1 MHRLSIF
8 HPLVQLLARFTHRAG
23 TLQEFWM
30 TGYLLMGIT
39 YGFAAAAQPGPL
51 QTFFISRTLTSGWVR
66 TIPASFAP
74 LLTDG
79 PIAALALLLLTTL
92 PLWFE
97 EVLRVAGGLFLLY
110 LAYGSFRRWQQY
122 RRESQAPPSSGAQN
136 LWQAALVNALNP
148 APYLGWSLFMGP
160 LFLSGWR
167 ESPVSG
173 IALLSGFYG
182 MMVLTSV
189 IIMGLFSLARSL
201 GERVN
206 KALVGLSGAAL
217 AGLGLYQLILAAQAA
232 L

>member
-1 MHRLSIF
+1 
-8 HPLVQLLARFTHRAG
+8 
-23 TLQEFWM
+23 M

-51 QTFFISRTLTSGWVR
+51 QTFFISRTLSSGWAR

-79 PIAALALLLLTTL
+79 PIAALALLVLTAV

-110 LAYGSFRRWQQY
+110 LAYGSFRSWREY
-122 RRESQAPPSSGAQN
+122 RHGGHAPSSSGAQN
-136 LWQAALVNALNP
+136 LWQAVIVNALNP
-148 APYLGWSLFMGP
+148 APYLGWSLFLGP
-160 LFLSGWR
+160 LFLTGWR
-167 ESPVSG
+167 ESPAGG

-182 MMVLTSV
+182 TMVLTSIV
-189 IIMGLFSLARSL
+189 IMGLFSLARPL

-206 KALVGLSGAAL
+206 RVLLGLSGVGL
-217 AGLGLYQLILAAQAA
+217 AGLGLYQLILAARAA
-232 L
+232 F